1 MDPDLILS
9 IIIALLFFSFFTGIE
24 VAFQSA
30 NRLQIELEEKHGT
43 SSGRILSYFIRKP
56 LSFYGTIFCGKMVSL
71 VLVVVFITQSLAILL
86 SNTLGSKIL
95 ALAIIIGLSTVI
107 ILLITELVS
116 KNIFLINPNRI
127 LSLSAIAFFIFYIL
141 FFPFVFIMLSVSKFF
156 FPRLRKKEL
165 VEEHVFSQTNLSHFV
180 KSLRNDKDE
189 EDTTALETRI
199 FHNAMEFK
207 SVRVRECMVPRTEII
222 AIAMEE
228 GIEKLKEAF
237 VESGHSKIVVYKESI
252 DDVIGFCHS
261 SALFKKPENIEEIL
275 TPIITVPETTLAN
288 ELMIKFINE
297 RKSLAV
303 VLDEFGGTSGL
314 VSMEDVIEEIFGE
327 IEDEHDEDHLLEQK
341 IDEKTYLLSA
351 RLEIDYLNEAYL
363 WSLPEGD
370 YETLSGLL
378 LASTE
383 NIPQPGE
390 KVTIPPYSFIVQ
402 STLDNR
408 IDVVLMVIEG

>member
-1 MDPDLILS
+1 MDPDSILL
-9 IIIALLFFSFFTGIE
+9 IIISLLFFSFFTGIE

-30 NRLQIELEEKHGT
+30 SKLQIELEEKHGT
-43 SSGRILSYFIRKP
+43 SSGRILSYFLRKQ
-56 LSFYGTIFCGKMVSL
+56 LSFYSTIFCGKIVSL
-71 VLVVVFITQSLAILL
+71 VFVVVFITQSLGTLL
-86 SNTLGSKIL
+86 SSALDNKIL
-95 ALAIIIGLSTVI
+95 ALAIIIGLTTVI

-116 KNIFLINPNRI
+116 KNIFLLNPNRI
-127 LSLSAIAFFIFYIL
+127 LSLSAIPFLILYIL
-141 FFPFVFIMLSVSKFF
+141 FFPFVFTMLGVSKIF
-156 FPRLRKKEL
+156 FPKVRKKGFE
-165 VEEHVFSQTNLSHFV
+165 EEHLFSPTNLSHFV
-180 KSLRNDKDE
+180 KSLQNNNDE

-261 SALFKKPENIEEIL
+261 SALFKKPENIEDIL
-275 TPIITVPETTLAN
+275 TPIITVPETTMAN

-351 RLEIDYLNEAYL
+351 RLEIDYLNEEYH
-363 WSLPEGD
+363 WNLPVGD

-383 NIPQPGE
+383 NIPLPGE
-390 KVTIPPYSFIVQ
+390 KVVIPPYSFIIQ